1 MTQLTPSSL
10 YNGCIVS
17 SLATTPPLNPT
28 PPSGILP
35 WNLEPSL
42 QIPDISHLQG
52 VIGGSPPPPGGALG
66 RRSLWLGR
74 SDAPVND
81 RLGIVQRQREGWR
94 PALVLPTPTPVPTP
108 EPERG
113 GNAGGTVFRGTEGVS
128 SDSFQEPRF
137 HYPHPVPNS
146 APRPKDSVEKAAEG
160 WQGWPP
166 IPEPQQS
173 KSPISP
179 QEIRY
184 PNSTQ
189 GFRIPRAPNSRD

>member
-1 MTQLTPSSL
+1 M
-10 YNGCIVS
+10 
-17 SLATTPPLNPT
+17 
-28 PPSGILP
+28 
-35 WNLEPSL
+35 

-66 RRSLWLGR
+66 RRSLLWLGR
-74 SDAPVND
+74 SDAPAND
-81 RLGIVQRQREGWR
+81 MLGILQRHREGWR
-94 PALVLPTPTPVPTP
+94 PALVLPTPTPAPTP

-113 GNAGGTVFRGTEGVS
+113 GNAGAQSSEGPRVLVLIHFRNPGSTIPTPS
-128 SDSFQEPRF
+128 LILLPDL
-137 HYPHPVPNS
+137 
-146 APRPKDSVEKAAEG
+146 PKDSVEKAAEG